1 MLIWFALLFL
11 YSIYSAWQVLKP
23 ETMQELKRKGFVL
36 SQSEYKI
43 ALNEAKF
50 LDKLKA
56 FPKYFLGFYIQPQM
70 LFFYVVAL
78 IVWFVK
84 FK

>member
-1 MLIWFALLFL
+1 MFIWFILLLL
-11 YSIYSAWQVLKP
+11 YGVYSSWQVLKP

-36 SQSEYKI
+36 SQAEYKI
-43 ALNEAKF
+43 ALNKAKF

-56 FPKYFLGFYIQPQM
+56 FPKYFLGFYVQPQM

-78 IVWFVK
+78 IVWLVK